1 MGFIQIPHLS
11 VSLTFINW
19 IPQNNCTEEESE
31 WLAWKREVR
40 ERGGGRGGEVI
51 QIKELQSISVP
62 LFGLTSMKTLVD
74 YTIYYV
80 TLDWDQSLPNQAL
93 RKIWIGSMGRI
104 PNIPILACS
113 ASVVTFLTKWSCF
126 VYIDIGSFN
135 SIFSMFLLLFKSYVS
150 SRSAE
155 LFWTYFDIKTFY
167 SSLIFN

>member
-1 MGFIQIPHLS
+1 MHWSWGAR
-11 VSLTFINW
+11 
-19 IPQNNCTEEESE
+19 E
-31 WLAWKREVR
+31 WLAWKR
-40 ERGGGRGGEVI
+40 EVI
-51 QIKELQSISVP
+51 QIKELQSISVL
-62 LFGLTSMKTLVD
+62 LFGLTSMKTLLD

-80 TLDWDQSLPNQAL
+80 TLDWDWSLPSQAL

>member
-93 RKIWIGSMGRI
+93 RKIWIGSHCGANLVRVGVVSSSQSMVPWWQYSDTVNTRLDM
-104 PNIPILACS
+104 IL
-113 ASVVTFLTKWSCF
+113 WSCVINTF
-126 VYIDIGSFN
+126 PVFTNMGIYSTT
-135 SIFSMFLLLFKSYVS
+135 KS
-150 SRSAE
+150 
-155 LFWTYFDIKTFY
+155 L
-167 SSLIFN
+167 